1 MISIVIPV
9 FDEEGTLE
17 QLHHEL
23 SEVAVARGYELQII
37 FIDDGSRDRSWS
49 IIERLA
55 TADPRVLGIRF
66 RRNFGK
72 AAALS
77 AGFDAAQGEII
88 VTMDAD
94 LQDSPAEIPKLLAVL
109 DGGADVVSGWK
120 RERHDPWHKR
130 YPSLVFNS
138 LVGKLTGVHL
148 HDHNCGLKAYRRDV
162 IHEIR
167 LYGELHRFVPVLA
180 AARGFKI
187 GETAVE
193 HRPRLSGVSKYGWTR
208 IPKGMLDLLTVQF
221 ITRYGQRPQHWLG
234 SAGLISLMMGALG
247 MFYLAFIWC
256 WSRMPWQGAEEAV
269 HLHETAALFYSMT
282 MLLLGSNLLA
292 MGFVAEMIAASVSRQ
307 RDEFSIA
314 QYTSPREKAVIATAA
329 PHTVVNP
336 TGNPTGQEHEAR

>member
-1 MISIVIPV
+1 MRMISVVVPLLN
-9 FDEEGTLE
+9 EEGTLE

-23 SEVAVARGYELQII
+23 SELTVARGYDFQII
-37 FIDDGSRDRSWS
+37 FIDDGSRDASWS

-55 TADPRVLGIRF
+55 ATDPRVLGIRF

-77 AGFDAAQGEII
+77 AGFDAAVGEII

-109 DGGADVVSGWK
+109 DAGADVVSGWK

-130 YPSLVFNS
+130 YPSKVFNA

-180 AARGFKI
+180 AARGFNI

-208 IPKGMLDLLTVQF
+208 IPKGLLDLLTVQF

-234 SAGLISLMMGALG
+234 SAGLISLLLGAVG
-247 MFYLAFIWC
+247 MAYLAFVWC
-256 WSRMPWQGAEEAV
+256 WSRMPWQGVEEAV
-269 HLHETAALFYSMT
+269 HLHETAAIFYSMA

-292 MGFVAEMIAASVSRQ
+292 MGFVAEMLAASMSRQ

-314 QYTSPREKAVIATAA
+314 EYTSPREKQIATEGGVIPSSNPAA
-329 PHTVVNP
+329 SE
-336 TGNPTGQEHEAR
+336 QETR

>member
-94 LQDSPAEIPKLLAVL
+94 LQDSPAEIPKLLAAL

-130 YPSLVFNS
+130 YPSLVFNL

-234 SAGLISLMMGALG
+234 SAGLISLLLGGMGML
-247 MFYLAFIWC
+247 YLAFIWC
-256 WSRMPWQGAEEAV
+256 WSRMPWQGVEETV
-269 HLHETAALFYSMT
+269 HLHETAAIFYSMAL
-282 MLLLGSNLLA
+282 LLLGSNLLA
-292 MGFVAEMIAASVSRQ
+292 MGFVAEMLAASMSRQ

-314 QYTSPREKAVIATAA
+314 EYTSPREKSVSSKDAA
-329 PHTVVNP
+329 ISPHNP
-336 TGNPTGQEHEAR
+336 TAPEHEAR